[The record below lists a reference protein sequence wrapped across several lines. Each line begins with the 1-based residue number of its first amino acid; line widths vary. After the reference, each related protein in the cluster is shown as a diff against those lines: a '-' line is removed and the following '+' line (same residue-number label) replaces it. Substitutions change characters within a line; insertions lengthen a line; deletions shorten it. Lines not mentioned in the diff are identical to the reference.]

1 MAVKRPRVLLAF
13 AISRRG
19 NRIEFRG
26 QLNRSGAIRLTCAC
40 LHQAISNSGYQD
52 VLLDFAECE
61 TVTEAVIL
69 PLIPQIVRYREEGG
83 VAFSLT
89 PPRSNELY
97 RLFDNANWGHFIQP
111 DRFDP
116 APDSDDHVPAR
127 RFDDHE
133 EAYELLDEV
142 LRFITRGRGVGPD
155 TLQAVEWSL
164 GEITDNVLSHAETT
178 TGGFV
183 QATVYESR
191 IEFVVADAGA
201 GIPST
206 LSMSDHERALRSAV
220 TEGQTRDRS
229 SNAGNGL
236 FGSYQVASL
245 SEGQFEI
252 HSERAHLYFDRY
264 SGGPKTRSESIP
276 YRGTSVRCAIGPTE
290 AQLLDRA
297 LQFEG
302 RAHRPLFNY
311 LERTSGTE
319 RGEMVYTV
327 VEHAKRD
334 LSSRNGGARVRHE
347 LESLLREEDHVVLDF
362 EGVSVISSSF
372 ADEVFGRLFVELGPR
387 EFMSRIVLQ
396 NVDPTIDGLIDRA
409 IVQRTRLS
417 DRGRG

>member
-1 MAVKRPRVLLAF
+1 MAF
-13 AISRRG
+13 DISRHG

-26 QLNRSGAIRLTCAC
+26 QLNRSGAIRRACAC
-40 LHQAISNSGYQD
+40 LHHAISNSGYLD
-52 VLLDFAECE
+52 VNLDFAKCE

-69 PLIPQIVRYREEGG
+69 PLIPQIVRYREEGQ
-83 VAFSLT
+83 VAFTLT
-89 PPRSNELY
+89 PPTSNELY
-97 RLFDNANWGHFIQP
+97 RLFVNANWSHFIQP
-111 DRFDP
+111 NRFDP

-142 LRFITRGRGVGPD
+142 LRFITRGRTVGPD
-155 TLQAVEWSL
+155 TLRAVEWSL

-191 IEFVVADAGA
+191 IEFVVADAGV

-206 LSMSDHERALRSAV
+206 LSIYNHERALRSAV
-220 TEGQTRDRS
+220 TEGQTRDSS

-252 HSERAHLYFDRY
+252 HSEHAHLYFDRH
-264 SGGPKTRSESIP
+264 SGGPKTRNEPVP

-297 LQFEG
+297 LRFEG
-302 RAHRPLFNY
+302 RSHRPLFNY
-311 LERTSGTE
+311 LERTFGTE
-319 RGEMVYTV
+319 RGEMVYAV
-327 VEHAKRD
+327 VEHAKQD
-334 LSSRNGGARVRHE
+334 LGSRNGGARVRRQ
-347 LESLLREEDHVVLDF
+347 LENLLREEDHVVLDF
-362 EGVSVISSSF
+362 RGVSVISSSF
-372 ADEVFGRLFVELGPR
+372 ADEVFGRLFVDLGPR
-387 EFMSRIVLQ
+387 AFMSRIVLR

-417 DRGRG
+417 EERRR